1 MLLERWCI
9 LRQHRVLRNLRKY
22 KDIAITKPSKGNG
35 VVILDRKRNNN
46 AIVAVISDTVKFE
59 KLNED
64 LILKRKAS
72 LQGFFK

>member
-35 VVILDRKRNNN
+35 VVMLDRKRNNN